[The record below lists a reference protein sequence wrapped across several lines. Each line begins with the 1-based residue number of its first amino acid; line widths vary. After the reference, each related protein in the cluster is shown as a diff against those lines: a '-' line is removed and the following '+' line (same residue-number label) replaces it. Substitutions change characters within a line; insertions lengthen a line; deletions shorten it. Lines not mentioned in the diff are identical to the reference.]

1 MVIDRCGAYLSADY
15 WFKTRESPCGG
26 YMAVLERDGGE
37 GQRLSRTRV
46 PLNGATGAAAK
57 QVGIG
62 RGLAH
67 LHQAFVNADQPE
79 VASLGIDAQPRT
91 VSGGNQVS

>member
-15 WFKTRESPCGG
+15 WFKTRERPCGG

-46 PLNGATGAAAK
+46 P
-57 QVGIG
+57 
-62 RGLAH
+62 
-67 LHQAFVNADQPE
+67 
-79 VASLGIDAQPRT
+79 
-91 VSGGNQVS
+91 